1 MSTPA
6 TTKTDLLLLG
16 LLLDRPMHGYEL
28 YQQIQSEGIDR
39 WFNISAAGVYYS
51 LRKLR
56 DQGWVLESRQSSGG
70 SSRKAT
76 YHLTDEGR
84 NAFFTAM
91 EAELASDEETCLE
104 YDLVIYLLNR
114 FPWQRA
120 IPQLEKRQVILAQQ
134 SAAVQAA
141 AVQAAAGER
150 GDGRSPLVQA
160 ILDHKLRFLEMERT
174 WLAELVQSIQEEGE
188 PAGLEEEGRR
198 GFMVLN
204 GDLRDF
210 HLPDLF
216 HLIFSGRHSGTL
228 TITDG
233 ADTRILTFE
242 GGQPIYG
249 ALLQRGG
256 PPTPV
261 SSCSEVMEG
270 LCELFRWQEGRFAF
284 DQHLQP
290 PEGSVHLECSSE
302 ELILRGCRKVDDWSI
317 IQELVPSA
325 DTIFEVG
332 PGHDRLE
339 RLALTPTEADVVAA
353 VDGVKDVATI
363 ARELVL
369 TLFETSRALYCM
381 TAIGV
386 LRTADLDK
394 IHLRRVFREIAELMC
409 KSTLAWRSSPDDR
422 SCEEEVNHRSHELPI
437 RLNDGRIEDQADPQL
452 AMEEL
457 KEIYGQ
463 FLENQYTVIDRRFGQ
478 SNARQAFARSVQQLP
493 PELRGVVRRYGFDR
507 IVEA

>member
-1 MSTPA
+1 MSAPA
-6 TTKTDLLLLG
+6 TTTKTDLLLLG

-56 DQGWVLESRQSSGG
+56 DQGWVMESRPSGGG

-84 NAFFTAM
+84 GAFFTAM
-91 EAELASDEETCLE
+91 EAELASHEESCLE

-120 IPQLEKRQVILAQQ
+120 IPQLEKRQAFLAG
-134 SAAVQAA
+134 QAA
-141 AVQAAAGER
+141 SVEAALATER
-150 GDGRSPLVQA
+150 VEDSSPLVLA
-160 ILDHKLRFLEMERT
+160 ILDHKLRFLEMERN
-174 WLAELVQSIQEEGE
+174 WLAELVQSVQEDGDVSGS
-188 PAGLEEEGRR
+188 ADEGRR
-198 GFMVLN
+198 GLMILN

-216 HLIFSGRHSGTL
+216 HLIVSGRHSGTL

-233 ADTRILTFE
+233 ADTRILAFQ
-242 GGQPIYG
+242 GGQPTYG
-249 ALLQRGG
+249 ALHHRGEALV
-256 PPTPV
+256 PV
-261 SSCSEVMEG
+261 SSCQEVMEG
-270 LCELFRWQEGRFAF
+270 LCELFCWQEGRFTF
-284 DQHLQP
+284 DQRLEP
-290 PEGSVHLECSSE
+290 PESSMRLECSSE
-302 ELILRGCRKVDDWSI
+302 QLILRGCRKVDDWSI
-317 IQELVPSA
+317 IQQLVPSA
-325 DTIFEVG
+325 DTIFEIG
-332 PGHDRLE
+332 PGYDHLDQ
-339 RLALTPTEADVVAA
+339 LTLTSTEADVVVA

-369 TLFETSRALYCM
+369 TLFETSRALYCL

-409 KSTLAWRSSPDDR
+409 KSTLAWRSSPEDR
-422 SCEEEVNHRSHELPI
+422 ACEEEVNHRSRELPI
-437 RLNDGRIEDQADPQL
+437 RISKGRIEDQADPQL
-452 AMEEL
+452 AADEL
-457 KEIYGQ
+457 KEIYRK